1 MKSSIVTLVSK
12 ASSLASFVSFTD
24 AKLTLS
30 TARRGGMSRR
40 VSAQVDEVG
49 VVKHNDNN
57 HVDSIDKI
65 LNDIETK
72 QQIDVGLRGGMTR
85 NCATCNETVIHVDNK
100 MDSYEISADGMMH
113 FEDDENN
120 FKTNF
125 DMRYHPDHTPKYMQ
139 PTFRLPLIPQILPTK
154 KVGSSPKKARY
165 ASIMLGN
172 PRKEFK
178 VLLDTGSA
186 HLIIPGQKCKSTAC
200 EMHTRFIVSDSTT
213 AKEINV
219 DGSDATRFNRDQM
232 SVSFGRGEVTGTLAK
247 DEICIPLD
255 SSHTNNHPAILESAN
270 HTIEKAKEFCVPL
283 HFLTA
288 EEMSDEPFTRFE
300 FDGVMGMSLKGLA
313 QTPKFNFPHM
323 LASGHFLLEDDS
335 QVQGSDHVQ
344 NVFAVYLAK
353 NDDKSQVHFG
363 GWDSELLTSEISWTP
378 VARPE
383 LGYWTTRITDVKAD
397 GVSLPLCQK
406 EDCYAVFDS
415 GTSGIAAPGD
425 AVSFMRDQLDPHF
438 YKAYD
443 PTFGSCN
450 KHGDFD
456 ILEVSLEGTQEK
468 LVFSANDL
476 ARPKT
481 IIDNTTE
488 ACQASI
494 FQINMPPPLGP
505 NIFIL
510 GEPVLQKYYT
520 IFDVENERV
529 GTALFEDKV

>member
-1 MKSSIVTLVSK
+1 
-12 ASSLASFVSFTD
+12 
-24 AKLTLS
+24 
-30 TARRGGMSRR
+30 
-40 VSAQVDEVG
+40 
-49 VVKHNDNN
+49 
-57 HVDSIDKI
+57 
-65 LNDIETK
+65 
-72 QQIDVGLRGGMTR
+72 
-85 NCATCNETVIHVDNK
+85 
-100 MDSYEISADGMMH
+100 
-113 FEDDENN
+113 
-120 FKTNF
+120 
-125 DMRYHPDHTPKYMQ
+125 
-139 PTFRLPLIPQILPTK
+139 
-154 KVGSSPKKARY
+154 
-165 ASIMLGN
+165 
-172 PRKEFK
+172 
-178 VLLDTGSA
+178 
-186 HLIIPGQKCKSTAC
+186 
-200 EMHTRFIVSDSTT
+200 
-213 AKEINV
+213 
-219 DGSDATRFNRDQM
+219 
-232 SVSFGRGEVTGTLAK
+232 
-247 DEICIPLD
+247 
-255 SSHTNNHPAILESAN
+255 
-270 HTIEKAKEFCVPL
+270 
-283 HFLTA
+283 
-288 EEMSDEPFTRFE
+288 
-300 FDGVMGMSLKGLA
+300 
-313 QTPKFNFPHM
+313 
-323 LASGHFLLEDDS
+323 
-335 QVQGSDHVQ
+335 VQ